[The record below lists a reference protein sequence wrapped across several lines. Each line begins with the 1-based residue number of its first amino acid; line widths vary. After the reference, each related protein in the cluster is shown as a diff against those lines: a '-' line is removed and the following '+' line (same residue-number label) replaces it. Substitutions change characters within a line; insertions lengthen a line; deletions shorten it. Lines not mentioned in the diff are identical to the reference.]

1 MARPIDDYN
10 TSWFAVGFDH
20 TEQRQMNEGPV
31 FDHFM
36 GFLGGS
42 KELLDR
48 YGLTAESQTDPN
60 RAAPGNRWHQDREA
74 MRRGETF
81 SGIHS
86 LAAEDAVLASSSGS
100 LFDRTKEN
108 LIPADLPIV
117 RFRRILFDSM
127 KLVEKGEDPIGL
139 HCEVD
144 YGNIWARSGVI
155 EDNTAWAELV
165 PEHNIRK

>member
-1 MARPIDDYN
+1 
-10 TSWFAVGFDH
+10 
-20 TEQRQMNEGPV
+20 
-31 FDHFM
+31 M

-42 KELLDR
+42 DELLNR
-48 YGLTAESQTDPN
+48 YGLTQESQREVD
-60 RAAPGNRWHQDREA
+60 RADAGNRWHQDREA

-86 LAAEDAVLASSSGS
+86 LAAEDAILASSSGA

-108 LIPADLPIV
+108 LIPADMPIV
-117 RFRRILFDSM
+117 RLRRILFDSM

-139 HCEVD
+139 NCEVD

-155 EDNTAWAELV
+155 EDSASWPDLV
-165 PEHNIRK
+165 PEHTIRK